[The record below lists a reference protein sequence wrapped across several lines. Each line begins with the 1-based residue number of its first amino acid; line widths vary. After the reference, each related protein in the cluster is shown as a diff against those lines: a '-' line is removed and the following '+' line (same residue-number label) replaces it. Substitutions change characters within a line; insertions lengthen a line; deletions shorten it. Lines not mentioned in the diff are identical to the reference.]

1 MWCIGGEPTCDAT
14 CSCCPCPT
22 FFFFLY
28 ECFVSVD
35 FLFGRTQNVLTLLGS
50 QASFVILSPALSIGS

>member
-1 MWCIGGEPTCDAT
+1 MRHARAVPVQR
-14 CSCCPCPT
+14 S
-22 FFFFLY
+22 FFLY